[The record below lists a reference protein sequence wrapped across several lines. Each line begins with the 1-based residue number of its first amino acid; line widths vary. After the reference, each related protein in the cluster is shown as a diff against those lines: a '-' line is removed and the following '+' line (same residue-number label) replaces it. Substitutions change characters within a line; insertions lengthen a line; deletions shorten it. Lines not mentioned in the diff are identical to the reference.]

1 MSSLESPR
9 RTAPLEVSAYD
20 FRQLGHQLVDRL
32 ADWLDEIPTRPVTP
46 GESPAEI
53 RQVLGDRSLP
63 EQGSSLFGLLPETTE
78 LLLDHSLYNGHPRFL
93 GYITSSAAPVG
104 ALADLL
110 ASSVNPN
117 VGAWSLSPIASEIEA
132 QTIRW
137 IAELIGFPVD
147 CGGLLVSGGNTANF
161 AAFLAARA
169 AKSDWDVRAQGMR
182 APDAARLRVYCSAE
196 THTWIQKAADHYG
209 LGTDS
214 IRWIATDAALSMD
227 TNALR
232 EAIERDLQAGDQ
244 PFLVVG
250 TGGST
255 AVGAIDPLPEIAQ
268 ICQEYELWFHVDAA
282 YGGFAA
288 CLPDVDPNLLGLSL
302 ADSVAVDPHKWLY
315 TPLEA
320 GGVLVRDPQTLI
332 TAFSYYPVYY
342 KFDEDTEEPPINYYE
357 YGPQNSRGFR
367 ALKVWLALQQVGRQG
382 YVQMISE
389 DCKLAKKLYDS
400 ADEHPELEALSAK
413 LSITTFRYIPS
424 DLDPDSQPAAD
435 YLNELNSELLTRL
448 QLGGEVYLSN
458 ALIQE
463 KYALR
468 SCVVNFRTSLA
479 DIQAIPEIV
488 TRVGQ
493 ELDQHMRP
501 TELR

>member
-1 MSSLESPR
+1 MMKSQLPPQ

-63 EQGSSLFGLLPETTE
+63 EQGSSLFGLLPEATE
-78 LLLDHSLYNGHPRFL
+78 LILDHSLYNGHPRFL

-104 ALADLL
+104 ALADML
-110 ASSVNPN
+110 AASVNPN
-117 VGAWSLSPIASEIEA
+117 VGAWSLSPMASEIEA

-182 APDAARLRVYCSAE
+182 APDAGRLRVYCSAE

-227 TNALR
+227 TTALR
-232 EAIERDLQAGDQ
+232 ETIERDLQAGDQ

-288 CLPDVDPNLLGLSL
+288 CLPDVDPNLLGLNL
-302 ADSVAVDPHKWLY
+302 ADSV
-315 TPLEA
+315 
-320 GGVLVRDPQTLI
+320 
-332 TAFSYYPVYY
+332 
-342 KFDEDTEEPPINYYE
+342 
-357 YGPQNSRGFR
+357 
-367 ALKVWLALQQVGRQG
+367 
-382 YVQMISE
+382 
-389 DCKLAKKLYDS
+389 
-400 ADEHPELEALSAK
+400 
-413 LSITTFRYIPS
+413 
-424 DLDPDSQPAAD
+424 
-435 YLNELNSELLTRL
+435 
-448 QLGGEVYLSN
+448 
-458 ALIQE
+458 
-463 KYALR
+463 
-468 SCVVNFRTSLA
+468 
-479 DIQAIPEIV
+479 
-488 TRVGQ
+488 
-493 ELDQHMRP
+493 
-501 TELR
+501 